1 MCDFILMLAR
11 IPPRHPLKPGN
22 AAQHWTASSERIRHQ
37 LEYKEPVAIE
47 QAIRQT
53 IRWERE
59 NPPAV
64 AFLEQFDYAAEDTAA
79 AGRH

>member
-1 MCDFILMLAR
+1 VER
-11 IPPRHPLKPGN
+11 TPRHLLKPGN
-22 AAQHWTASSERIRHQ
+22 AAQNWTASSARIRHE

-59 NPPAV
+59 NPPPV
-64 AFLEQFDYAAEDTAA
+64 AFLAQFDYTAEDTAA